1 MELSA
6 RQAKLLAALARKFA
20 RGEIKDE
27 SAEKMAYYL
36 EAIGPVLRDAILEAA
51 PEIKKPAAAQFGKGM
66 ICGAAMYLTAAKAKT
81 EANAKTKAGRAKAPK
96 AETKVKAG
104 TELDLMKQAAAK
116 AKTEAKKAV
125 PKHGH
130 PCTGCPKCGKAKPA
144 KKPAPKKAGKK

>member
-1 MELSA
+1 MELTV
-6 RQAKLLAALARKFA
+6 RQAKTLAALARKFA

-81 EANAKTKAGRAKAPK
+81 EA
-96 AETKVKAG
+96 
-104 TELDLMKQAAAK
+104 
-116 AKTEAKKAV
+116 KKAA

-130 PCTGCPKCGKAKPA
+130 PCTGCPKCSGKTKPAAKKTA
-144 KKPAPKKAGKK
+144 KKPAPKKGGKKK